1 MGLHEEKMN
10 GKNYQYVLFDLDGTL
25 TDSVLGVING
35 FSYVIK
41 KMGKPV
47 PPESTL
53 RKFVGP
59 PLIVSFGKHLGYPP
73 EQAEKAVEMFREY
86 YNEMGGALEN
96 RVYPGVEQLL
106 ADLNAAGKK
115 LIVATSKGTRAANI
129 VLDHFDLRKYFVF
142 AATADDIIR
151 PRKVDVIRYALQ
163 SCGVTDLTKAV
174 MVGDREHDVLAA
186 NEVGLDSIGVL
197 YGYGSREELTAAGAT
212 YLAATPADVKA
223 FTE

>member
-1 MGLHEEKMN
+1 MSKHYK
-10 GKNYQYVLFDLDGTL
+10 YILFDLDGTL
-25 TDSVLGVING
+25 TDSVQGVVNG

-86 YNEMGGALEN
+86 YNEMGGAIEN
-96 RVYPGVEQLL
+96 RVYPGIEKLL
-106 ADLNAAGKK
+106 AELNAAGKK

>member
-1 MGLHEEKMN
+1 MN

-86 YNEMGGALEN
+86 YNEMGGAIEN
-96 RVYPGVEQLL
+96 RVYPGIEKLL
-106 ADLNAAGKK
+106 AELNAAGKK
-115 LIVATSKGTRAANI
+115 LIVATSKGARAANI

-212 YLAATPADVKA
+212 YLAETPADVKT